1 MKKTFLIALAL
12 AASLI
17 GAENTKWDYKNKE
30 NGPHRWDKL
39 HKDFEVCK
47 SGKSQSPI
55 NIEHYYHTQDKTD
68 LQFKYAAS

>member
-12 AASLI
+12 ATSLI

-47 SGKSQSPI
+47 SGKS
-55 NIEHYYHTQDKTD
+55 
-68 LQFKYAAS
+68 